1 VSQVRFLHGLPTVR
15 YDLIIFDCDGVLVDS
30 ERIAVKIESEG
41 LTALGWVLSHEEVV
55 ERFVGRSSAYGHSEI
70 VAKLGRAVAESWS
83 SEFRR
88 KYRAA
93 LESDV
98 VAVDGVVEALDEIDT
113 LTCVASSS
121 DHEHLRL
128 VLGRTGLYPRFE
140 GRIFSA
146 TEVANG
152 KPAPDLFLHA
162 ASSLGVAPSSCAV
175 IEDSLPGI
183 LAAQAA
189 GMDAYAYLGGVTPS
203 DRLLLP
209 GAIPV
214 AHMRD
219 LPHLLRTRGTLELAR
234 EADPL

>member
-1 VSQVRFLHGLPTVR
+1 MR
-15 YDLIIFDCDGVLVDS
+15 YDLVIFDCDGVLVDS
-30 ERIAVKIESEG
+30 ERIAVRIESEG
-41 LTALGWVLSHEEVV
+41 LTALGWTLSHEDVI

-70 VAKLGRAVAESWS
+70 VAKLGSAVAESWS

-88 KYRAA
+88 RYRAA
-93 LESDV
+93 LETEV
-98 VAVDGVVEALDEIDT
+98 VAVDGVIEALDQIDT

-128 VLGRTGLYPRFE
+128 VLGRTGLYARFE

-146 TEVANG
+146 TEVQNG

-162 ASSLGVAPSSCAV
+162 AAKLGAAPSACAV
-175 IEDSLPGI
+175 IEDSAPGI

-189 GMDAYAYLGGVTPS
+189 GMDAHAYLGGVTPS

-209 GAIPV
+209 GVIPV
-214 AHMRD
+214 THMRD
-219 LPHLLRTRGTLELAR
+219 LPELLRNR
-234 EADPL
+234 

>member
-1 VSQVRFLHGLPTVR
+1 MR
-15 YDLIIFDCDGVLVDS
+15 YELIIFDCDGVLVDS

-41 LTALGWVLSHEEVV
+41 LTALGWALSHEEVI

-70 VAKLGRAVAESWS
+70 VARLGKVVAESWQ
-83 SEFRR
+83 SEFGE

-93 LESDV
+93 LETEV
-98 VAVDGVVEALDEIDT
+98 LAVDGVVEALDQIET

-121 DHEHLRL
+121 GHEHLRL

-146 TEVANG
+146 TEVENG

-162 ASSLGVAPSSCAV
+162 AATLGVAPSACAV

-209 GAIPV
+209 GVIAV

-219 LPHLLRTRGTLELAR
+219 LPSLLRVT
-234 EADPL
+234 

>member
-1 VSQVRFLHGLPTVR
+1 MPYQ
-15 YDLIIFDCDGVLVDS
+15 LIIFDCDGVLVDS
-30 ERIAVKIESEG
+30 ERIAVKLESEG
-41 LTALGWVLSHEEVV
+41 LTALGWALSHDEVI

-70 VAKLGRAVAESWS
+70 VAKLGSAVAESWAAD
-83 SEFRR
+83 FRR
-88 KYRAA
+88 RYRAA
-93 LESDV
+93 LEADV
-98 VAVDGVVEALDEIDT
+98 VAVEGVVEALDQIDT

-140 GRIFSA
+140 GRVFSA
-146 TEVANG
+146 TEVQNG

-162 ASSLGVAPSSCAV
+162 AASLGAAPSSCAV

-189 GMDAYAYLGGVTPS
+189 GMDAYAYLGGVTPA

-209 GAIPV
+209 GAIPL
-214 AHMRD
+214 AHIRD
-219 LPHLLRTRGTLELAR
+219 LPRLLRDR
-234 EADPL
+234 

>member
-1 VSQVRFLHGLPTVR
+1 MP
-15 YDLIIFDCDGVLVDS
+15 YELIIFDCDGVLVDS

-41 LTALGWVLSHEEVV
+41 LTALGWPLSQEEVI
-55 ERFVGRSSAYGHSEI
+55 ERFVGRSSAYGQAQI
-70 VAKLGRAVAESWS
+70 VAKLGSAVAESWS

-88 KYRAA
+88 LYRAA
-93 LESDV
+93 LETDV
-98 VAVDGVVEALDEIDT
+98 AAVEGVVEALDQIDA

-128 VLGRTGLYPRFE
+128 VLGRTGLYPRFH
-140 GRIFSA
+140 GRVFSG
-146 TEVANG
+146 TEVQNG

-162 ASSLGVAPSSCAV
+162 AASLGVAPSSCAV

-189 GMDAYAYLGGVTPS
+189 GMDAYAFLGGVTPA

-209 GAIPV
+209 GVIPV

-219 LPHLLRTRGTLELAR
+219 LQGQLRSRR
-234 EADPL
+234 R

>member
-1 VSQVRFLHGLPTVR
+1 MR
-15 YDLIIFDCDGVLVDS
+15 YDLVIFDCDGVLVDS
-30 ERIAVKIESEG
+30 EWIAVKIESEG
-41 LTALGWVLSHEEVV
+41 LTALGWALSHAEVI

-70 VAKLGRAVAESWS
+70 VAKLGSAVAESWS

-93 LESDV
+93 LEADV
-98 VAVDGVVEALDEIDT
+98 VAVEGVVDALDEIDT

-140 GRIFSA
+140 GRVFSG
-146 TEVANG
+146 TEVQNG

-162 ASSLGVAPSSCAV
+162 AASLGIAPSSCAV

-189 GMDAYAYLGGVTPS
+189 GMHAYAYTGGVTPA

-209 GAIPV
+209 GVIPV
-214 AHMRD
+214 AHMRE
-219 LPHLLRTRGTLELAR
+219 LPGLLRDR
-234 EADPL
+234 

>member
-1 VSQVRFLHGLPTVR
+1 MPYNLV
-15 YDLIIFDCDGVLVDS
+15 IFDCDGVLVDS

-41 LTALGWVLSHEEVV
+41 LTALGWALSHEEVI

-70 VAKLGRAVAESWS
+70 VAKLGSAVAESWS

-88 KYRAA
+88 RYRAA
-93 LESDV
+93 LEADV
-98 VAVDGVVEALDEIDT
+98 VAVEGVVEALDQIDV

-128 VLGRTGLYPRFE
+128 VLGRTGLYTRFE

-146 TEVANG
+146 TEVQNG

-162 ASSLGVAPSSCAV
+162 AAKLGVAPSACAV
-175 IEDSLPGI
+175 IEDSAPGI
-183 LAAQAA
+183 LGAQSA

-209 GAIPV
+209 GVIPV
-214 AHMRD
+214 THMRA
-219 LPHLLRTRGTLELAR
+219 LPDLLRQRWSGDNRTS
-234 EADPL
+234 

>member
-1 VSQVRFLHGLPTVR
+1 MR

-30 ERIAVKIESEG
+30 ERIAIKIESEG
-41 LTALGWVLSHEEVV
+41 LTALGWPLTHEDVI
-55 ERFVGRSSAYGHSEI
+55 ERFVGRSAAYGHSEV
-70 VAKLGRAVAESWS
+70 VAKLGSTVADSWS
-83 SEFRR
+83 VEFWRR
-88 KYRAA
+88 YRAA
-93 LESDV
+93 LETDV
-98 VAVDGVVEALDEIDT
+98 VAVDGVVDALDQIDT

-128 VLGRTGLYPRFE
+128 VLGRTGLYARFE

-146 TEVANG
+146 TEVPNG

-162 ASSLGVAPSSCAV
+162 AAKLGVAPSACAV
-175 IEDSLPGI
+175 IEDSAPGI

-209 GAIPV
+209 GVIPV
-214 AHMRD
+214 PHMRD
-219 LPHLLRTRGTLELAR
+219 LPDLLRNR
-234 EADPL
+234 